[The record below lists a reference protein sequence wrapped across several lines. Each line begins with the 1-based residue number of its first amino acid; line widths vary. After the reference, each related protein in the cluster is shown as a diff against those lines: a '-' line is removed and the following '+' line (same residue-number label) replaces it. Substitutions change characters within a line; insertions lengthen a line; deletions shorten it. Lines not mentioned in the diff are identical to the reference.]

1 VWTGEA
7 LLIRNKRGAKSEET
21 PFSFGWVVQLVWQE
35 RRAMR
40 DVLLAS
46 LALGILTVVP
56 PLMVMTVVDQ
66 VVVHQSLST
75 LVLMCLLIGTATL
88 SETLLGYG
96 RRQLIQIVGARVDAK
111 LNVHVFQRLL
121 RLPLDFFER
130 NQAGFVWSRTGLQ
143 IGKVREF
150 LTGKLLTTMLDLVTL
165 MVCCQSCFT
174 SNQFY
179 PGRY

>member
-1 VWTGEA
+1 
-7 LLIRNKRGAKSEET
+7 
-21 PFSFGWVVQLVWQE
+21 
-35 RRAMR
+35 MR

-46 LALGILTVVP
+46 LALSILTVVP

-111 LNVHVFQRLL
+111 LNLHVFQRLL

-130 NQAGFVWSRTGLQ
+130 N
-143 IGKVREF
+143 
-150 LTGKLLTTMLDLVTL
+150 
-165 MVCCQSCFT
+165 
-174 SNQFY
+174 
-179 PGRY
+179 